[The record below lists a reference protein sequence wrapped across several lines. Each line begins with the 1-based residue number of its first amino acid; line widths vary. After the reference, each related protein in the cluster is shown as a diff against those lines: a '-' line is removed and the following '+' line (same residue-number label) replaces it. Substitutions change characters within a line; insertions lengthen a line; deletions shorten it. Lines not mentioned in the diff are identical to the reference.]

1 MGSSTKIIVFGNE
14 KGGTG
19 KSTTAMH
26 VIAMLLAQ
34 SRRVAA
40 LDLDPRQK
48 TLSRY
53 VENRLAWSGRQG
65 LDLGAPVMESG
76 RAMPATAAGLERRI
90 DALSRDSDYLVIDC
104 PGHDTDVAR
113 AAHAHADTLVTP
125 VNDSFVDVDLL
136 GHVDPETY
144 EVKRLSV
151 YSEAVWECR
160 KQRALAGRR
169 GLDWVVIRN
178 RASATYSHNKR
189 RVDLALR
196 QLQQKIAFRYVEGLS
211 ERAVY
216 RELFP
221 RGLTLIDFGAGGR
234 RPAMTMSH
242 VSARQELR
250 NLFEALHLETADRGG
265 DGAAA

>member
-1 MGSSTKIIVFGNE
+1 MGDATRIIVFGNE

-26 VIAMLLAQ
+26 VIAMLLSQ

-48 TLSRY
+48 SLSRY
-53 VENRLAWSGRQG
+53 IENRALWSRRHA
-65 LDLGAPVMESG
+65 LDLSVPVLPAADRAPD
-76 RAMPATAAGLERRI
+76 TAAGLQALI
-90 DALSRDSDYLVIDC
+90 DELSQDNEFIVVDC
-104 PGHDTDVAR
+104 PGHDTEIAR
-113 AAHAHADTLVTP
+113 AAHSQADTLVTP

-136 GHVDPETY
+136 GHVDPDTF
-144 EVKRLSV
+144 EVECLSV

-160 KQRALAGRR
+160 KQRALSGRR

-178 RASATYSHNKR
+178 RTAAIHSHNKR
-189 RVDLALR
+189 RVALALK
-196 QLQQKIAFRYVEGLS
+196 QLQGRIVFRYVDGLS

-221 RGLTLIDFGAGGR
+221 RGLTLLDLGAVDGR
-234 RPAMTMSH
+234 RAMTMSH
-242 VSARQELR
+242 VMARQELR
-250 NLFEALHLETADRGG
+250 NLFEQLQLFAG
-265 DGAAA
+265 

>member
-1 MGSSTKIIVFGNE
+1 MDDSARIIVFGNE

-26 VIAMLLAQ
+26 VTAMLMAG
-34 SRRVAA
+34 SHRVAV

-53 VENRLAWSGRQG
+53 IENRQVYSERHGLGLTTPALADGAVIPETVEA
-65 LDLGAPVMESG
+65 LDDLVI
-76 RAMPATAAGLERRI
+76 R
-90 DALSRDSDYLVIDC
+90 LSPHHDFVVIDC
-104 PGHDTDVAR
+104 PGHDTEVAR
-113 AAHAHADTLVTP
+113 AAHSYADTLVTP

-136 GHVDPETY
+136 GHVDPDTF

-160 KQRALAGRR
+160 KQRALSGKR

-178 RASATYSHNKR
+178 RASATHSHNKR
-189 RVDLALR
+189 RVELALR
-196 QLQQKIAFRYVEGLS
+196 QLQGRIAFRYLDGLS
-211 ERAVY
+211 ERAVF

-221 RGLTLIDFGAGGR
+221 RGLTLLDFGKGPRGGS
-234 RPAMTMSH
+234 MTMSH
-242 VSARQELR
+242 VMARHELR
-250 NLFEALHLETADRGG
+250 NLFEQLHLE
-265 DGAAA
+265 

>member
-1 MGSSTKIIVFGNE
+1 MGIMTKPSKIIVFGNE

-26 VIAMLLAQ
+26 VIAMLLAGGH
-34 SRRVAA
+34 RVAV

-53 VENRLAWSGRQG
+53 IENRLIYSKRHG
-65 LDLGAPVMESG
+65 LDLHTPPVDAEAPVPENAAALDE
-76 RAMPATAAGLERRI
+76 RINELTA
-90 DALSRDSDYLVIDC
+90 DTDFLVIDC
-104 PGHDTDVAR
+104 PGHDTEVAR
-113 AAHAHADTLVTP
+113 TAYAYADTLVTP

-136 GHVDPETY
+136 GHVDPDTF

-151 YSEAVWECR
+151 YSETVWECR
-160 KQRALAGRR
+160 KQRALSGKR

-178 RASATYSHNKR
+178 RASATHSHNKR
-189 RVDLALR
+189 RVQRALS
-196 QLQQKIAFRYVEGLS
+196 QLQERIAFRYVEGLS

-221 RGLTLIDFGAGGR
+221 RGLTLLDADAGPR
-234 RPAMTMSH
+234 RRSMTMSH
-242 VSARQELR
+242 VAARYELR
-250 NLFEALHLETADRGG
+250 NLFERLELE
-265 DGAAA
+265 

>member
-1 MGSSTKIIVFGNE
+1 MANSTRIIVFGNE

-26 VIAMLLAQ
+26 VIAMLMAK

-40 LDLDPRQK
+40 LDLDMRQK

-53 VENRLAWSGRQG
+53 IENRLAYSRRHGLG
-65 LDLGAPVMESG
+65 LDIPSASTNKRDPES
-76 RAMPATAAGLERRI
+76 AGELHELI
-90 DALSRDSDYLVIDC
+90 SDLSADNDFLVIDC
-104 PGHDTDVAR
+104 PGHDTPIAR
-113 AAHAHADTLVTP
+113 AAHACADTLVTP

-136 GHVDPETY
+136 GHVDPDTY

-178 RASATYSHNKR
+178 RASATRSHNKR
-189 RVDLALR
+189 RVALALR
-196 QLQQKIAFRYVEGLS
+196 QLQDRIAFRYLDGLS
-211 ERAVY
+211 ERAVF

-221 RGLTLIDFGAGGR
+221 RGLTLLDAGAGR
-234 RPAMTMSH
+234 SMTMSH
-242 VSARQELR
+242 VTARQELR
-250 NLFEALHLETADRGG
+250 NLFEQLHLE
-265 DGAAA
+265 

>member
-1 MGSSTKIIVFGNE
+1 MNTRHNHDPRIVVFGNE

-26 VIAMLLAQ
+26 VVAMLMAK
-34 SRRVAA
+34 RFRVTVI
-40 LDLDPRQK
+40 DLDSRQK

-53 VENRLAWSGRQG
+53 IENRENYSRRHG
-65 LDLGAPVMESG
+65 LELSVPSTQ
-76 RAMPATAAGLERRI
+76 PADRVPDSAAQLEELVAGLSAST
-90 DALSRDSDYLVIDC
+90 DFVVIDC
-104 PGHDTDVAR
+104 PGHDTELAR

-136 GHVDPETY
+136 GHVDPDTY
-144 EVKRLSV
+144 QVKKLSV

-160 KQRALAGRR
+160 KQRALSGKR

-178 RASATYSHNKR
+178 RISATRSHNKK

-196 QLQQKIAFRYVEGLS
+196 QLEAKVVFRYLNGLS
-211 ERAVY
+211 ERAIF

-221 RGLTLIDFGAGGR
+221 RGLTLLDQAAGPKGR
-234 RPAMTMSH
+234 SITMSH
-242 VSARQELR
+242 VTGRQELR
-250 NLFEALHLETADRGG
+250 NLFDRLNLV
-265 DGAAA
+265 